1 MARFSE
7 RNGYVK
13 PQDILI
19 KEYITPEIQNAIC
32 NCLYDLSNKDRIIY
46 ARCEAEIWRYYL
58 YNSTHLFNTN
68 QDFKSFFSNRHRSI
82 IPYISGSDIPW
93 FKKLDI
99 IEKVID
105 FYGLNKQKKLINIFI
120 MSMNK
125 EFERL
130 HFAYRLVGNQIVEIT
145 SDEEI
150 KAIETALTNKEESVK
165 LHLQTAINLY
175 AKRPDGD
182 YRNSIKESIS
192 AVEALC
198 RKITGENTLGK
209 AISKLENNGIALSNV
224 LKKSFEQLY
233 NYTNDKTTGIRHA
246 LMDDTNAPTADEA
259 IFMLVSC
266 SAFINYLTK
275 KINQ

>member
-1 MARFSE
+1 MALFSE

-19 KEYITPEIQNAIC
+19 KEQITTDIQNAIC
-32 NCLYDLSNKDRIIY
+32 SCFDDLRFQNPKLFMDM
-46 ARCEAEIWRYYL
+46 EI
-58 YNSTHLFNTN
+58 HLWSKFLNLR
-68 QDFKSFFSNRHRSI
+68 KGEFSVTYVVATS
-82 IPYISGSDIPW
+82 YIEDKIKPW
-93 FKKLDI
+93 HKKIDI
-99 IEKVID
+99 IEKSIEYLSSNYMSIAKD
-105 FYGLNKQKKLINIFI
+105 FVKNL
-120 MSMNK
+120 NK

-130 HFAYRLVGNQIVEIT
+130 HFAYRIVNNLFVEIT

-150 KAIETALTNKEESVK
+150 KAIETALKNKEDSVK

-175 AKRPDGD
+175 AKRPEGD

-209 AISKLENNGIALSNV
+209 AISKLGNNGIVLPNV

-233 NYTNDKTTGIRHA
+233 WYTNDKTTGIRHP

>member
-1 MARFSE
+1 M
-7 RNGYVK
+7 N
-13 PQDILI
+13 
-19 KEYITPEIQNAIC
+19 
-32 NCLYDLSNKDRIIY
+32 
-46 ARCEAEIWRYYL
+46 
-58 YNSTHLFNTN
+58 NSIHIFDSDK
-68 QDFKSFFSNRHRSI
+68 DFKNFFYYTNRSI
-82 IPYISGSDIPW
+82 IPYISGSDKPW

-105 FYGLNKQKKLINIFI
+105 FYGLNKQKKLIDVFI

-150 KAIETALTNKEESVK
+150 KAIENALENKHDSVK
-165 LHLQTAINLY
+165 KHLQTALELLST
-175 AKRPDGD
+175 RPIGD

-192 AVEALC
+192 AVEAIT
-198 RKITGENTLGK
+198 REITGENSINFKKMEEVGVIVPTVLRK
-209 AISKLENNGIALSNV
+209 AFEKLYG
-224 LKKSFEQLY
+224 
-233 NYTNDKTTGIRHA
+233 YTNDGTTGIRHA
-246 LMDDTNAPTADEA
+246 LMDDRNAPTADEA

-275 KINQ
+275 KKYNY